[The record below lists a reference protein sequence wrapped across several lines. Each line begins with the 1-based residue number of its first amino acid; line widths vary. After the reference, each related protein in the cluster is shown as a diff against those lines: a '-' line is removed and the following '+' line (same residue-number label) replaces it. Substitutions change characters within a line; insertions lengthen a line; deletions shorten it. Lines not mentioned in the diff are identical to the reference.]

1 MAWMLLVA
9 KSIYDEIINA
19 FQIVEL
25 FFWDCLHVCDKGEV
39 ANAEADNWQFSV
51 HHAYR
56 NNLDAINVDG
66 NMRLHLYQV
75 DGRNARIALVLRREA
90 IWDAFH
96 EMIGTELF
104 GIDIDVAKDAVGTEI
119 VKSSNMVIMLMSDED
134 SVELLEV
141 NLQHLFAEIRAA
153 VNKDVLS
160 VNFHHC

>member
-9 KSIYDEIINA
+9 KSIYDEIVNT

-25 FFWDCLHVCDKGEV
+25 FFWDCLHVCDKSEV
-39 ANAEADNWQFSV
+39 ANTKTDNWQFPV

-75 DGRNARIALVLRREA
+75 DGRDARIALVLRREA
-90 IWDAFH
+90 IWYALH
-96 EMIGTELF
+96 KMIGTKLF
-104 GIDIDVAKDAVGTEI
+104 GIDIDVAKNTVGTKI
-119 VKSSNMVIMLMSDED
+119 VKSSYVVVMLMSDED
-134 SVELLEV
+134 SVEFLEV
-141 NLQHLFAEIRAA
+141 YRQHLFAEIRSA

>member
-1 MAWMLLVA
+1 MLLVA

-25 FFWDCLHVCDKGEV
+25 LFWDCLHVCDKGEV

-66 NMRLHLYQV
+66 NMRFHLNQIY
-75 DGRNARIALVLRREA
+75 GRDARIALILRREA
-90 IWDAFH
+90 IWYAFH
-96 EMIGTELF
+96 EMIGAELLC
-104 GIDIDVAKDAVGTEI
+104 IDIDVAKNTVGTKI

-134 SVELLEV
+134 SVEFLEV
-141 NLQHLFAEIRAA
+141 YRQHLFAEIRAA